1 MTMNEIYWI
10 TRLDNIGIWFVRLSV
25 FAGIFLVFATI
36 IYFVVRSSFLNDGK
50 DSDKSWME
58 FWGKWIKRLT
68 VAFFIFMPLSILTP
82 TTKEAMLI
90 WGVGTTIDYIKS
102 NETIQQLP
110 DKCVDALDAWV
121 ESLSEDKKEETK

>member
-10 TRLDNIGIWFVRLSV
+10 TRLDNIGIWFVILSV
-25 FAGIFLVFATI
+25 LAGIFLVIATI
-36 IYFVVRSSFLNDGK
+36 IYFVVRSSFLNKGE

-68 VAFFIFMPLSILTP
+68 VAFFIVMPLSILTP

-90 WGVGTTIDYIKS
+90 WGVGTTVDYIKS
-102 NETIQQLP
+102 NKTIQQLP

-121 ESLSEDKKEETK
+121 ESLSEDKKEEK

>member
-1 MTMNEIYWI
+1 MNEIYWI
-10 TRLDNIGIWFVRLSV
+10 TRLDNIGIWFVILSV

-36 IYFVVRSSFLNDGK
+36 IYFPVRSSFLNDGK

-58 FWGKWIKRLT
+58 FWEKWIKRLT
-68 VAFFIFMPLSILTP
+68 VAFFIFMSLSILTP

-121 ESLSEDKKEETK
+121 ESLSEDKEEKTK

>member
-10 TRLDNIGIWFVRLSV
+10 TRLDNIGIWFVILSV
-25 FAGIFLVFATI
+25 LAGIFLVIATI
-36 IYFVVRSSFLNDGK
+36 VYFVVRCNFLNDGE

-68 VAFFIFMPLSILTP
+68 VAFFILMPLSILTP

-90 WGVGTTIDYIKS
+90 WGVGTTIDYVKN

-110 DKCVDALDAWV
+110 DKCVEALDAWV
-121 ESLSEDKKEETK
+121 ESLNEDSKEETK